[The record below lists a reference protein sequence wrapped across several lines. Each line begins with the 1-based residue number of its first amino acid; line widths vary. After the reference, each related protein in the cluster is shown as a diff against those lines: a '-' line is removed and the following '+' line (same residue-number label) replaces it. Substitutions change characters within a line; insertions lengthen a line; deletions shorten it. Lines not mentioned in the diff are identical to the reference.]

1 MRKLFVFVAL
11 VVFLTPT
18 MGRTQFFGGIVYDP
32 TNFHNAVLRYYQLR
46 LQLAQ
51 LRSTY
56 QQVVNQYNLAV
67 QMARSIQNM
76 PARYRAQFS
85 NWRNLTTVPD
95 VYQNTRSWVEGVNSG
110 NLSTVQAGY
119 SQTINQLE
127 RYNPGELAAMPSH
140 ERQRVLANYANV
152 ELADGVNT
160 SSLAAIGTLRADA
173 PEIQRQIANLESDS
187 LSNNPQLNSQVAVLN
202 KINAANVLT
211 LRTLQ
216 DGNNLRLSQ
225 LEQQVLASQE
235 RRDAMTTAINADI
248 YQRQNMVPEI
258 SSVTNGLG
266 TSLANYRLP

>member
-1 MRKLFVFVAL
+1 MKKLFVIVAL
-11 VVFLTPT
+11 LVFLTPT
-18 MGRTQFFGGIVYDP
+18 MGRAQFFGGIVYDP

-46 LQLAQ
+46 LQFDQ

-56 QQVVNQYNLAV
+56 QNAVSQYNLAV

-85 NWRNLTTVPD
+85 NWRNLTVPD
-95 VYQNTRSWVEGVNSG
+95 AYQNTSGWVQGANSG

-119 SQTINQLE
+119 NQTTNQLE
-127 RYNPGELAAMPSH
+127 RYNSDQLSSMPSD

-160 SSLAAIGTLRADA
+160 NSLATIGTLRADS
-173 PEIQRQIANLESDS
+173 PEIQRQIENLQSDS

-216 DGNNLRLSQ
+216 DANNLGLSQ

-235 RRDAMTTAINADI
+235 RRDAMTTAINSDI
-248 YQRQNMVPEI
+248 YQRQNMVPAVN
-258 SSVTNGLG
+258 SVTNGLG
-266 TSLANYRLP
+266 SSLANYRLP

>member
-1 MRKLFVFVAL
+1 MKKAFVFVAL
-11 VVFLTPT
+11 LVLLSPT
-18 MGRTQFFGGIVYDP
+18 MGRAQFFGGIVYDP

-46 LQLAQ
+46 LQLDQ

-56 QQVVNQYNLAV
+56 QNALSQYNLAV

-76 PARYRAQFS
+76 PGRYRAPFS
-85 NWRNLTTVPD
+85 NWLNLTTVPD
-95 VYQNTRSWVEGVNSG
+95 TYQNTTGWVEGANSG
-110 NLSTVQAGY
+110 NLSTVETGY
-119 SQTINQLE
+119 SQTTNQLQ
-127 RYNPGELAAMPSH
+127 RYNADQLAAMPSD

-160 SSLAAIGTLRADA
+160 SSLATIGALRADS
-173 PEIQRQIANLESDS
+173 PEIQRQIGNLENDS
-187 LSNNPQLNSQVAVLN
+187 LSNSPQLNSQVAVLN
-202 KINAANVLT
+202 KINAANVLS

-216 DGNNLRLSQ
+216 DANNLRLSQ

-248 YQRQNMVPEI
+248 YQHQNMIPEI
-258 SSVTNGLG
+258 SHVTSGVG

>member
-1 MRKLFVFVAL
+1 MKKLFVFVAL
-11 VVFLTPT
+11 LVFLTPR
-18 MGRTQFFGGIVYDP
+18 MGRAQFGGIVYDP
-32 TNFHNAVLRYYQLR
+32 TNFHNAVLRYFQLSR
-46 LQLAQ
+46 QLTQ

-56 QQVVNQYNLAV
+56 RNAVNKYNLAR

-85 NWRNLTTVPD
+85 SWRNLTTVPNT
-95 VYQNTRSWVEGVNSG
+95 YQNTGGWVEGANSG
-110 NLSTVQAGY
+110 NLSTVETGY
-119 SQTINQLE
+119 SRATNPLD
-127 RYNPGELAAMPSH
+127 RYSQNELNAMPPD

-160 SSLAAIGTLRADA
+160 SSLATIGTLRADA

-187 LSNNPQLNSQVAVLN
+187 LSNSPGLNSQVAVLN

-216 DGNNLRLSQ
+216 DANNLRLSQ

-235 RRDAMTTAINADI
+235 KRDAMTTAINAGI
-248 YQRQNMVPEI
+248 YQRQNLVPEV
-258 SSVTNGLG
+258 SNVTNGLG
-266 TSLANYRLP
+266 TSLANYQLP

>member
-1 MRKLFVFVAL
+1 MKRLFVFGAL
-11 VVFLTPT
+11 LVFLTPT
-18 MGRTQFFGGIVYDP
+18 MGRAQFFGGIVYDP
-32 TNFHNAVLRYYQLR
+32 TNFHNAVLRYYQLSR
-46 LQLAQ
+46 QLAQ

-56 QQVVNQYNLAV
+56 QNAVNQYTLAV

-76 PARYRAQFS
+76 PARYRARFS
-85 NWRNLTTVPD
+85 NWQNLTTVPD
-95 VYQNTRSWVEGVNSG
+95 VYQNTSAWVEGSNTG
-110 NLSTVQAGY
+110 NLPAVQNGY
-119 SQTINQLE
+119 ARTTNQLG
-127 RYNPGELAAMPSH
+127 RYNADELDSLPPD
-140 ERQRVLANYANV
+140 ERQRVLANYATV

-160 SSLAAIGTLRADA
+160 SSLATIGTLRADS
-173 PEIQRQIANLESDS
+173 PEIQRQIANLENDS

-216 DGNNLRLSQ
+216 DANNLRLSQ
-225 LEQQVLASQE
+225 LEQQVLASQQ

-258 SSVTNGLG
+258 SRATSGMG

>member
-1 MRKLFVFVAL
+1 MKKLLVFVAL
-11 VVFLTPT
+11 LVFLTPK
-18 MGRTQFFGGIVYDP
+18 MGRAQFFGGIVYDP

-46 LQLAQ
+46 LQLDQ

-56 QQVVNQYNLAV
+56 QNAVSQYNLAV

-85 NWRNLTTVPD
+85 NWHNLTVPD
-95 VYQNTRSWVEGVNSG
+95 AYQNTSGWVEGANSG
-110 NLSTVQAGY
+110 NLSSVQAGY
-119 SQTINQLE
+119 SQTTNQLE
-127 RYNPGELAAMPSH
+127 RYNAGELASMPSD

-160 SSLAAIGTLRADA
+160 NSLATIGTLRADS
-173 PEIQRQIANLESDS
+173 PEIQRQIANLQSDS

-216 DGNNLRLSQ
+216 DANNLRLSQ
-225 LEQQVLASQE
+225 LEQQVLASQQ

-248 YQRQNMVPEI
+248 YQRQNMAPEI
-258 SSVTNGLG
+258 SHVTNGLG